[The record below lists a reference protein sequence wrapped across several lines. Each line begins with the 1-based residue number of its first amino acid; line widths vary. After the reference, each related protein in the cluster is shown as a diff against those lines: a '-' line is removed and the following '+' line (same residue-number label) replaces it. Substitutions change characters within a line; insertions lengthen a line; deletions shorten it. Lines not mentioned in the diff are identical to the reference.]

1 MKGNDIMQYN
11 NYELNDGVVDYL
23 LSSDDK
29 EVLDEGIWIV
39 DNKTSI
45 RKTSKE
51 FYKSKS
57 SVHRDVSVRLRDLSF
72 ELYMCVKR
80 QLSDNKKKYFR

>member
-1 MKGNDIMQYN
+1 MQYN

-51 FYKSKS
+51 FCKSKS
-57 SVHRDVSVRLRDLSF
+57 SLHRDVSVRLRDLSF